1 MVNEIKP
8 FSEDISTGSN
18 DHLRAQDEDWKL
30 PQSSLT
36 IDSATEKKS
45 SYQILKENKI
55 PLTKEERKIVMDRKA
70 VWHHGPHG
78 EKTPAVWKSKNSK
91 GEIIYVTNTHRAWNQ
106 APTLLGAIGRYH
118 KFIKGT
124 A

>member
-1 MVNEIKP
+1 MKEIKP
-8 FSEDISTGSN
+8 FSEDISTGS
-18 DHLRAQDEDWKL
+18 DY
-30 PQSSLT
+30 S
-36 IDSATEKKS
+36 EKNLSPNISHTNFSTPKS

-55 PLTKEERKIVMDRKA
+55 PLTEEERKIVMDRKA

-78 EKTPAVWKSKNSK
+78 EETPAVWKSKNSA
-91 GEIIYVTNTHRAWNQ
+91 GEIVYITNTHRAYQ
-106 APTLLGAIGRYH
+106 TGKTLESTINKYH

>member
-1 MVNEIKP
+1 MKEIKP
-8 FSEDISTGSN
+8 FSANISTGS
-18 DHLRAQDEDWKL
+18 DHLEMQQD
-30 PQSSLT
+30 SSIVKSTHLDFST
-36 IDSATEKKS
+36 PKS
-45 SYQILKENKI
+45 SFQVLKENRM
-55 PLTKEERKIVMDRKA
+55 PLTEEERKIVMDKEA
-70 VWHHGPHG
+70 VWHHGLHG

-91 GEIIYVTNTHRAWNQ
+91 GEIIYITNTHRAWNQ